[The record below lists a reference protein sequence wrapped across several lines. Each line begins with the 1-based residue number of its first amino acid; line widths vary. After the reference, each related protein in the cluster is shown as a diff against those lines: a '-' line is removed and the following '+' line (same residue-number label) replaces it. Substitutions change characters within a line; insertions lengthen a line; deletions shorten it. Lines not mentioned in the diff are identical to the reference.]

1 MSGAQAISHHAATI
15 LATISDLLTLKR
27 NRLWAPAALAAL
39 LLIRHAVLT
48 RKVPESLV
56 ITDLS
61 KVARRVNT
69 STDEYDEDEY
79 DVIIVGGGE

>member
-15 LATISDLLTLKR
+15 LATISDVLTLQR
-27 NRLWAPAALAAL
+27 NRLWAPAALAAI
-39 LLIRHAVLT
+39 LLIRHAIRA
-48 RKVPESLV
+48 RKAPESLV
-56 ITDLS
+56 ITNLS
-61 KVARRVNT
+61 KVARRVKT